1 MATREVSI
9 LKESDDHP
17 NLNVVRYRDFYY
29 DEESDSE
36 FFYIVLD
43 LCPGSLADV
52 FENLDSDVEDGDKR
66 REEWKDI
73 ALGFDERKAMKQIAS
88 GLRHLHGLRLIHRD
102 IKPQNILISSS
113 SSSKGPPYRMLIS
126 DFGLCKKLDIPSDQ
140 SRFVSTTYG
149 SIAKGTAGW
158 MAPEMLQCIHHEL
171 ELPATSA
178 DTTMSSPSLGTTN
191 NNGFSSESGTST
203 TTCPCEAESVDIFAL
218 GCLFYYILTRGA
230 HPYGH
235 GFDREINIRRGVK
248 DLSLVSS
255 NEEAHDLITHMLHRQ
270 PSDRF
275 DITTCLLHPFFWEPS
290 KRLAFLRD
298 ASDRFEVMSKDPM
311 DSVLIRLERDAK
323 SIIKTDWYHTLDQS
337 QDQILIKNL
346 RKSRG
351 YDGNSLRDLLRVL
364 RNKVSNFHPYIC
376 IFVDFG
382 FPLYQQRNHY
392 QDLSNDLKVQLGS
405 MPQGFL
411 KYFTSRYPRLLVYVH
426 EVVKETG
433 LYSESM
439 FSTYFE
445 LPES

>member
-1 MATREVSI
+1 M
-9 LKESDDHP
+9 
-17 NLNVVRYRDFYY
+17 
-29 DEESDSE
+29 
-36 FFYIVLD
+36 
-43 LCPGSLADV
+43 CPGSLADV
-52 FENLDSDVEDGDKR
+52 IEKLESDVEVEDKR

-73 ALGFDERKAMKQIAS
+73 ARGFDKRKAMKQIAS
-88 GLRHLHGLRLIHRD
+88 GLRYLHELGLIHRD

-113 SSSKGPPYRMLIS
+113 SSSKGPLYRMLIS
-126 DFGLCKKLDIPSDQ
+126 DFGLCKKIDIPSDQ

-149 SIAKGTAGW
+149 SIAEGTAGW
-158 MAPEMLQCIHHEL
+158 MAPEMLQCMDREL
-171 ELPATSA
+171 ELLATSG
-178 DTTMSSPSLGTTN
+178 DTTMSSTN
-191 NNGFSSESGTST
+191 NGSSSEPGTSI
-203 TTCPCEAESVDIFAL
+203 TTCQCECLTKCVDIFAL
-218 GCLFYYILTRGA
+218 GCLFYYILTKGG

-235 GFDREINIRRGVK
+235 RFDREYNIRNGVK
-248 DLSLVSS
+248 DLSLVYS

-275 DITTCLLHPFFWEPS
+275 DIKTCLLHPFFWEPS

-298 ASDRFEVMSKDPM
+298 ASDRFEIMSKDPM

-346 RKSRG
+346 RKTRG

-364 RNKVSNFHPYIC
+364 RNKVSLFHSYRY
-376 IFVDFG
+376 IFVEFL

-392 QDLSNDLKVQLGS
+392 QDLPDELKVQLGS
-405 MPQGFL
+405 MPEGFL
-411 KYFTSRYPRLLVYVH
+411 EYFTSRYPRLLVYVH

-433 LYSESM
+433 LHSESM
-439 FSTYFE
+439 FKNYFE